1 MLDELSTLSRYVCAP
16 LHDRST
22 EGSQH
27 RPQPPCSALGGRP
40 LSVSLRGLR
49 KHPSTLPA
57 AHLPHE
63 TPQDPASHRMAGASK
78 RDGHVA
84 CSAHRTCQP
93 GRIRGK
99 RTMHTTHAQWV
110 CHCLCQCHS
119 TILPPPL
126 KSKSVHYIHH
136 FADSGRIALSLRYA
150 LYHINSLR
158 LTARVR
164 DIPIFTTLRRCHR
177 WRDCL
182 ISYYLHYFC
191 APV

>member
-1 MLDELSTLSRYVCAP
+1 MHSTVRTAVLRILYVHYSLVILTQIGIVPPYRILSTAVRTVQLSSMLDELSTLSRYVCAP

-84 CSAHRTCQP
+84 CSAHRTCHGPSQ
-93 GRIRGK
+93 
-99 RTMHTTHAQWV
+99 A
-110 CHCLCQCHS
+110 
-119 TILPPPL
+119 
-126 KSKSVHYIHH
+126 
-136 FADSGRIALSLRYA
+136 
-150 LYHINSLR
+150 
-158 LTARVR
+158 
-164 DIPIFTTLRRCHR
+164 
-177 WRDCL
+177 
-182 ISYYLHYFC
+182 
-191 APV
+191 